1 MKRIGGLS
9 RMKWRMLLLV
19 FLAGYTADVAAQEV
33 NEAAS
38 PIEFNPHDYV
48 PLAVGNRWM
57 YEHFYVNVLH
67 GTGEPFDIPGYPPG
81 SLPDSLKI
89 AYKTGTIEVTHTEVI
104 DGSEYFVFSDA
115 DYAWPPLPNFF
126 WGGKKVRLSDEGFLV
141 FRWNGQDIS
150 VYDFGHNS
158 KHHEYKYIGTLPIF
172 SSTVEDRFNRLY
184 AESRL
189 SMVSFSFANNYYG
202 IGRSSFLQGYG
213 MGLAYIYVEGTSRA
227 ILFQNVLVPI
237 SATISGEEIIYEQ
250 VRPFYDPHFESTGL
264 GQVGQVRMGEGF
276 DFSEGKSSKSYSDF
290 GLMMSN
296 PWAATPGGALSR
308 SFPHLSSKTGVDDL
322 GKINFSLPISL
333 ISEGIPPNLQL
344 GFPNSVFLTEGH
356 TYAVRSHEGG
366 IALLYVFDVEFE
378 PESARRTPFLERHI
392 KNITFDWV
400 YYPDGM
406 PDADTSVRPISWG
419 QLKHLTPKRRSTSQD
434 TLNR

>member
-1 MKRIGGLS
+1 MMKRIGALS
-9 RMKWRMLLLV
+9 GMRWLVLLLV
-19 FLAGYTADVAAQEV
+19 LQVGYTAAVAAQEV

-38 PIEFNPHDYV
+38 PIELNPHDYV
-48 PLAVGNRWM
+48 PLAVGNRWT
-57 YEHFYVNVLH
+57 YEHFYTNSLH
-67 GTGEPFDIPGYPPG
+67 GFREPFDIPGYPLG
-81 SLPDSLKI
+81 SPPDSLAI

-104 DGSEYFVFSDA
+104 DGLEYFVFSDA
-115 DYAWPPLPNFF
+115 DYAWPPVPDFF

-158 KHHEYKYIGTLPIF
+158 KYHEYKYTGTLPIF
-172 SSTVEDRFNRLY
+172 SSTVEARFNRLY

-189 SMVSFSFANNYYG
+189 SRVSFSFADNYYG

-237 SATISGEEIIYEQ
+237 SATIYGEEIIYEQ

-264 GQVGQVRMGEGF
+264 GQVGQVRVGEGF

-290 GLMMSN
+290 DLMMSN
-296 PWAATPGGALSR
+296 PWAAIPGFALSR
-308 SFPHLSSKTGVDDL
+308 SLPHLSSKTGVDDL
-322 GKINFSLPISL
+322 GENSFSLAISL
-333 ISEGIPPNLQL
+333 ISAGIPPNFQL
-344 GFPNSVFLTEGH
+344 GSPNSVFLTEGH
-356 TYAVRSHEGG
+356 TYAVRSREGG

-378 PESARRTPFLERHI
+378 PESARRTPFLGRHI

-406 PDADTSVRPISWG
+406 SDTDTSVQPISWG
-419 QLKHLTPKRRSTSQD
+419 QLKNSLLRTK
-434 TLNR
+434 